1 LTCRGAQPFSLENR
15 SSSPYHAAVD
25 RLPFKALFC
34 EKFGCPPEVYEERA
48 FWKCLYWHARFLA
61 PVIRKI
67 SPDFFFEDFKF
78 IRYLGDSLG
87 VRDASVDIRNFGD
100 VNRRNLGFL
109 RTGLKIRVSGQKAS
123 RLVHQLF
130 PEAQEAE
137 AAAPPQRGS
146 SIS

>member
-1 LTCRGAQPFSLENR
+1 M
-15 SSSPYHAAVD
+15 V
-25 RLPFKALFC
+25 RLPFKSLFC
-34 EKFGCPPEVYEERA
+34 EKFGYPPAGYEERA
-48 FWKCLYWHARFLA
+48 FRRFLYWHARFLA

-87 VRDASVDIRNFGD
+87 VRDASVDIRNYSD
-100 VNRRNLGFL
+100 VNRRKVEFL

-130 PEAQEAE
+130 LEAQQAE
-137 AAAPPQRGS
+137 AAASPQ
-146 SIS
+146 

>member
-1 LTCRGAQPFSLENR
+1 MA
-15 SSSPYHAAVD
+15 
-25 RLPFKALFC
+25 RLPFKSLFC
-34 EKFGCPPEVYEERA
+34 EKFGCPPAGYEERA
-48 FWKCLYWHARFLA
+48 FRKCLYWHARFLA

-87 VRDASVDIRNFGD
+87 VRDATVDIRNYSD
-100 VNRRNLGFL
+100 VNRSNLGFL

-137 AAAPPQRGS
+137 PAASPQ
-146 SIS
+146 

>member
-1 LTCRGAQPFSLENR
+1 
-15 SSSPYHAAVD
+15 VD

-34 EKFGCPPEVYEERA
+34 EKFRYPPEGYEERA
-48 FWKCLYWHARFLA
+48 FRKCLYWHARFLA

-87 VRDASVDIRNFGD
+87 VRDATVDIRNYSD
-100 VNRRNLGFL
+100 VNRRNLEFF
-109 RTGLKIRVSGQKAS
+109 RTGLKIRVSGQKAN

-130 PEAQEAE
+130 QQTQGAE
-137 AAAPPQRGS
+137 AAAPPQIGS
-146 SIS
+146 SIH